1 MTASQYHHVVEAWS
15 PGSFPSDENVDEDVD
30 AQVFV
35 PRESSRCNSFRPEDL
50 ISCDENTGALAPPVA
65 RLAGG
70 MDFLT
75 EEYPDDVS
83 SLLVVGR
90 ER

>member
-1 MTASQYHHVVEAWS
+1 MSWKPGVLAPFRKASDENV
-15 PGSFPSDENVDEDVD
+15 DENVDEDVD

-35 PRESSRCNSFRPEDL
+35 PRESSRNNSFRPEDL
-50 ISCDENTGALAPPVA
+50 ISCDENTVALEPPVA
-65 RLAGG
+65 RLAGR
-70 MDFLT
+70 MDGLT
-75 EEYPDDVS
+75 EKYPYDVS